1 MTARPTIEQLNALRE
16 VLASL
21 QSEHDALHAQRD
33 ALQAERD
40 SLTGENRILR
50 VERDLLKERLE
61 RAMHKMFAARS
72 EVRSSEQKDMFFNEA
87 ESLAATTQAAPAQ
100 EEAES
105 VESNDA
111 DTAAAAA
118 GSGDK
123 HKHQPKRGRKPLD
136 AALPRQIERHE
147 LPASERICPHDGS
160 TLVEIGVEASEQ
172 IEIIPQQVRV
182 IRHERVKYACPC
194 CDGSLRL
201 APKPAQ
207 IIPKG
212 LFTAGALAWVI
223 TAKYEDSL
231 PLYRQAALL
240 GRFGGTDLSR
250 NTLASSVVRV
260 GQAVQPVINL
270 LRDQLLDAPIIF
282 GDETRMQVL
291 KEPGRAAQTQSFM
304 WAQMTDGSGSS
315 GSGPPIRLF
324 AYSPSRSAAAAQG
337 LYAGLRTGGVLMSDG
352 YEVYSQIAHAH
363 QLVHLGCWAHCRRYF
378 VEALDALP
386 KQARTPEQPAVQFI
400 ALIGELYAVEAQA
413 QERNLSVAEH
423 LRLRQQVSVPVLARI
438 EALLLAHLH
447 AVVPGSLLGKALHYL
462 SAQWPKLSRFVTDGS
477 FPIDNN
483 PCENAIRPFVVGRRN
498 WLFADTVGGANASAN
513 LYSLLQ
519 TCKANRVE
527 PFRYLA
533 ALFKALPL
541 AQTAD
546 DYEALLP
553 WHIAL
558 PPA

>member
-1 MTARPTIEQLNALRE
+1 M
-16 VLASL
+16 
-21 QSEHDALHAQRD
+21 
-33 ALQAERD
+33 
-40 SLTGENRILR
+40 
-50 VERDLLKERLE
+50 
-61 RAMHKMFAARS
+61 
-72 EVRSSEQKDMFFNEA
+72 
-87 ESLAATTQAAPAQ
+87 
-100 EEAES
+100 
-105 VESNDA
+105 
-111 DTAAAAA
+111 
-118 GSGDK
+118 
-123 HKHQPKRGRKPLD
+123 
-136 AALPRQIERHE
+136 
-147 LPASERICPHDGS
+147 PASERICPHDGA

-201 APKPAQ
+201 ASKPAQ

-223 TAKYEDSL
+223 TAKYEDGL

-240 GRFGGTDLSR
+240 GRFGGIDLSR
-250 NTLASSVVRV
+250 KPLASSVVRV

-270 LRDQLLDAPIIF
+270 LRDQLLDAPITF
-282 GDETRMQVL
+282 GDETRVQVL
-291 KEPGRAAQTQSFM
+291 KEPGRAPQTMSFM
-304 WAQMTDGSGSS
+304 WAQMTDGSGQS

-324 AYSPSRSAAAAQG
+324 AYAPSRSAAAAMP
-337 LYAGLRTGGVLMSDG
+337 LFAGLRPGSALMSDG
-352 YEVYSQIAHAH
+352 YEVYSQIAQAH

-386 KQARTPEQPAVQFI
+386 KNVQAAARSSEQPAAQFI
-400 ALIGELYAVEAQA
+400 ALIGELYAVEARA
-413 QERNLSVAEH
+413 GERKLDAAGRLN
-423 LRLRQQVSVPVLARI
+423 LRQQFSVPVLVRI
-438 EALLLAHLH
+438 EALLLTYLH
-447 AVVPGSLLGKALHYL
+447 AVVPGSLLGRALHYL

-483 PCENAIRPFVVGRRN
+483 PCENAIRPFVAGRRN
-498 WLFADTVGGANASAN
+498 WLFADTVGGAHASAN

-519 TCKANRVE
+519 TCKVNRVD
-527 PFRYLA
+527 PYRYLA
-533 ALFKALPL
+533 ALFTALPM

-553 WHIAL
+553 WNIAL